1 MNAGSVQTPGPDEQ
15 SMFKRAGAWAL
26 LLLRS
31 ITALTVFLAS
41 TPYRVNGPSMGSILM
56 HGDYVLANRMS
67 ARGSFLR
74 GDIVVLR
81 SPRDGRSTYVKRI
94 VGMPN
99 ETVRLDSGRVYVDD
113 EATAEPYLNAN
124 VRTEPKTGVTEWFL
138 DPDEYFV
145 LGDSRADSD
154 DSRGYGPVKQEAI
167 LGKVWFRYWPLRRFG
182 IVRNR

>member
-1 MNAGSVQTPGPDEQ
+1 
-15 SMFKRAGAWAL
+15 MFKRAGAWAL
-26 LLLRS
+26 LLFRP
-31 ITALTVFLAS
+31 ITALAAFLAS
-41 TPYRVNGPSMGSILM
+41 TPYRINGPSMGPILV

-67 ARGSFLR
+67 ARRSSLR

-81 SPRDGRSTYVKRI
+81 SPREGLSTYVKRI

-113 EATAEPYLNAN
+113 EAVAEPYLNAD
-124 VRTEPKTGVTEWFL
+124 VRTEPKSAFTEWFL

-145 LGDSRADSD
+145 LGDCRADSD

-182 IVRNR
+182 PVPNL